1 MQMEI
6 VVRDQKTKKGWLDAY
21 RKKIAKK
28 QNRKAAK

>member
-6 VVRDQKTKKGWLDAY
+6 VVRDQKTKKGRLDAY

-28 QNRKAAK
+28 RNRKAAK

>member
-6 VVRDQKTKKGWLDAY
+6 VVRDQKSKKGRLGAY
-21 RKKIAKK
+21 RKKIADK